1 MLKAYELPNGRE
13 KAKKDRRRSLRGP
26 IGDTSTLLRRLGRVS
41 RAVERTPSSSPW
53 MDGRREQK
61 RELLELLR
69 GEPARTNLFNTFQS
83 VDSRKQILLWL
94 G

>member
-1 MLKAYELPNGRE
+1 MLKAYELTERTRKSE
-13 KAKKDRRRSLRGP
+13 KGQKA
-26 IGDTSTLLRRLGRVS
+26 VAS
-41 RAVERTPSSSPW
+41 RAHWRYFNAPAQVGQSEQSCGTNTLQLA

-83 VDSRKQILLWL
+83 VDSRKQILLRL